1 VDVLE
6 NTNCY

>member
-6 NTNCY
+6 D

>member
-6 NTNCY
+6 